1 MTIPVLEQHLKPFCG
16 VFREARPAAV
26 VLLVGALAGCSAYQ
40 TVTDVFSQPLVQPCP
55 DYRVIADAAK
65 LVRFR
70 DGSGRDLI
78 DVDFEG
84 EIDDVRLE
92 CESNIDKKTRAGMME
107 VDIAVIFKISRGPTN
122 RNRKAPFY
130 YFISVIDRSQKILYR
145 EAFKINAGFP
155 GNNTR
160 LTLKAEPVTLEIPIT
175 RQRPSRTYRILTG
188 FKLSREELQ
197 FNRTRL
203 KGKAR

>member
-16 VFREARPAAV
+16 VFRRVGHVSLVAV
-26 VLLVGALAGCSAYQ
+26 LAGCSVYEA
-40 TVTDVFSQPLVQPCP
+40 TTDIIFDPIVQPCP
-55 DYRVIADAAK
+55 DSRVIADAAK

-70 DGSGRDLI
+70 DGPGRDLI

-92 CESNIDKKTRAGMME
+92 CESNIDRKTRTGTME

-122 RNRKAPFY
+122 RNRKAPFD
-130 YFISVIDRSQKILYR
+130 YFISVIDKSQKILYR
-145 EAFKINAGFP
+145 EAFMVNAGFP

-160 LTLKAEPVTLEIPIT
+160 LTLEAEPITLEIPIT
-175 RQRPSRTYRILTG
+175 PQRSSRTYRILTG